1 VQANDDTTKLL
12 LEVMK
17 PQLLRDFGL
26 QVNRIVDGI
35 MIKEVNMGRQEDAQ
49 GGSAS
54 KAYSPFMLS
63 RQMLVIV

>member
-1 VQANDDTTKLL
+1 MQANDDTTKML

-35 MIKEVNMGRQEDAQ
+35 MIKEVNMGRQ
-49 GGSAS
+49 
-54 KAYSPFMLS
+54 
-63 RQMLVIV
+63 